1 MDGLAQSTA
10 QTSGNAA
17 VAMPMDAENRQRID
31 SAKQSFKSRE
41 KVGDHLSK
49 FLNRLADEMED
60 LDREKRLTLF
70 RQQIKAHQY
79 MDGNFYGYVDL
90 NCEWQQKAKGSDEV
104 WYSDNQLYPYL
115 RTALMELSRTQ
126 TEILVNAQPGAS
138 DEMIAAAKFAKAR
151 YDANRD
157 RTFNARL
164 RQTSNIYALLN
175 GIVFWY
181 TFFQFEGGRKERV
194 PKLLK
199 RDVETKTQ
207 KLCAMCA
214 KPVVDNVVEITGK
227 PVDPKCLNCGSE
239 IFRDIDTSD
248 EPDTIIGYDDIPNGQ
263 NQWTVPNPVGII
275 VSMQASCIEETPF
288 LKWKQLILRSVL
300 QEKFKGLDLPSTGT
314 STELRYI
321 SNQQKATP
329 AADNTIVGGETT
341 NNTDQTGRELE
352 LLEFQQIWLDYPLY
366 CDIQFDED
374 IPLGRGKTLKAGQK
388 LGELYPD
395 GIYYARCGDLVV
407 DLWNEDKNRKWSSS
421 PYSLRAGSMY
431 GSGSHTALSD
441 QEIINDITT
450 LKMAN
455 AWSNGVPMEFVD
467 KNVITELSSDPTVPT
482 EFDGTQL
489 PPGRDVIGGAYER
502 APAVSLSAEIYGIVD
517 KSESSIQNKIG
528 AMSGSGAGG
537 LQDSQKWGDTATAI
551 SIKRDLAVGRFSPDL
566 ELMADQLDREQAYQF
581 LLNEQEFFTPKQWE
595 EVKGEY
601 DDVALKTFIDADV
614 RRDFIITV
622 SPGSYMPKSDAQ
634 MQAKLN
640 AYLQVFPLLAQS
652 NNPELLAYTAE
663 TFGIPE
669 HLGGWNSD
677 RAHAKKVIKRFEALA
692 EMFVEQY
699 GDLPTNDL
707 SPVPDP
713 SGAVNED
720 GSPVMVPSPTLQV
733 AQRINDYSKMP
744 VDVFLDNHPALQD
757 AYRDWRTTDEGQ
769 NASNALL
776 AAVALRVNLH
786 QEGVAKQGQLLTRTQ
801 IAVQQPLK
809 EEAEAD
815 QAKQLA
821 AQGASE
827 AAARDD
833 AETQLQATG
842 LKTLLDHADKDDQR
856 ASDER
861 IAAIKAAP
869 QKIEEPAYMTPN
881 SQ

>member
-1 MDGLAQSTA
+1 MTSALYPVWQDAAAALNLSSLETMDGLAQSTA
-10 QTSGNAA
+10 DHGNAA
-17 VAMPMDAENRQRID
+17 VAMPMDAENRQRAD
-31 SAKQSFKSRE
+31 AAKQSFKSHQ
-41 KVGDHLSK
+41 KLGGHLSK

-60 LDREKRLTLF
+60 LDREKRLMLF

-90 NCEWQQKAKGSDEV
+90 NCEWQQKTKGSDEV

-115 RTALMELSRTQ
+115 RTALMEMSRTQ
-126 TEILVNAQPGAS
+126 TEIVVNAQPGAS
-138 DEMIAAAKFAKAR
+138 DEMVAAAKFAKAR

-164 RQTSNIYALLN
+164 KQTSNTYALLN

-181 TFFQFEGGRKERV
+181 TFFQFEGGRRERV

-199 RDVETKTQ
+199 REVEAKTQ

-227 PVDPKCLNCGSE
+227 PVEPKCLNCGSE

-248 EPDTIIGYDDIPNGQ
+248 EPDTVIGYDDIPNGQ
-263 NQWTVPNPVGII
+263 NQWIVPNPIGII
-275 VSMQASCIEETPF
+275 VSLQASCIEESPF
-288 LKWKQLILRSVL
+288 IKWKQLILRSVL
-300 QEKFKGLDLPSTGT
+300 ESKFKGMDLPSTGT

-321 SNQQKATP
+321 GNQQKSTP
-329 AADNTIVGGETT
+329 AASNTIIGGDTADSAE
-341 NNTDQTGRELE
+341 QTGRELE
-352 LLEFQQIWLDYPLY
+352 LLEFQQVWLEYSLY
-366 CDIQFDED
+366 CNVKFEED
-374 IPLGRGKTLKAGQK
+374 ISLGRGKTLKAGQK
-388 LGELYPD
+388 LGDVFPD
-395 GIYYARCGDLVV
+395 GIYYARCGDLIV

-421 PYSLRAGSMY
+421 PYGLRAGSMY
-431 GSGSHTALSD
+431 GSASHTALSD
-441 QEIINDITT
+441 QEIINDIAT

-455 AWSNGVPMEFVD
+455 AWANGVPREFVD
-467 KNVITELSSDPTVPT
+467 PSVITELSSDPQVPT
-482 EFDGTQL
+482 QVDMSGVTTGNIK
-489 PPGRDVIGGAYER
+489 GRAYEQV
-502 APAVSLSAEIYGIVD
+502 APQSLSAEIYGIAD

-528 AMSGSGAGG
+528 AMSGTGSGG
-537 LQDSQKWGDTATAI
+537 LADSQKWGETATAI
-551 SIKRDLAVGRFSPDL
+551 SIKRDLAVGRFAPDL

-601 DDVALKTFIDADV
+601 DDTALKTFLEADI
-614 RRDFIITV
+614 RRDFIVTV

-652 NNPELLAYTAE
+652 NNPDLLAYTAE

-669 HLGGWNSD
+669 HLGGWNSN
-677 RAHAKKVIKRFEALA
+677 RAHAKKIIKRFEALA

-707 SPVPDP
+707 EDP
-713 SGAVNED
+713 TVKE
-720 GSPVMVPSPTLQV
+720 V

-744 VDVFLDNHPALQD
+744 VDVFLDDHPALQD
-757 AYRDWRTTDEGQ
+757 AYRDWRGTDEGQ

-786 QEGVAKQGQLLTRTQ
+786 QGGIAKQGQLLTRTQ
-801 IAVQQPLK
+801 QAIQQPLK
-809 EEAEAD
+809 EEAEAE
-815 QAKQLA
+815 QTKQLA
-821 AQGASE
+821 AAGAQE
-827 AAARDD
+827 DAARDD
-833 AETQLQATG
+833 AETAMQAR
-842 LKTLLDHADKDDQR
+842 D
-856 ASDER
+856 
-861 IAAIKAAP
+861 
-869 QKIEEPAYMTPN
+869 
-881 SQ
+881 